1 MSTPNQLQTI
11 DLAALSQ
18 VSGGTAGPATPTG
31 ATNDQIITALSGILD
46 SIKSLAGQPNAG
58 GFNQQEMLMMMMIMN
73 QRNQQ
78 QAASPWPWTQEP
90 IVRYY

>member
-1 MSTPNQLQTI
+1 MSNSTDQLQTI

-18 VSGGTAGPATPTG
+18 VSGGAAAPAG
-31 ATNDQIITALSGILD
+31 ATNDQILTALTGIID

-58 GFNQQEMLMMMMIMN
+58 GFNQQEMLMLMMIMN

-78 QAASPWPWTQEP
+78 AAPAPAWWNAEP